1 MRVNYKHPSQVSR
14 KDKKKKRLQQA
25 LREQKEGNVDKE
37 MDGNDEQTKAKLEQK
52 GLTSVQRKQIF
63 KKHKAKDVKAQI
75 ADLRLQSKK
84 LKKKNVAQKA

>member
-1 MRVNYKHPSQVSR
+1 MEDS
-14 KDKKKKRLQQA
+14 
-25 LREQKEGNVDKE
+25 
-37 MDGNDEQTKAKLEQK
+37 DENTRAKLEKK

-84 LKKKNVAQKA
+84 LKKKNIS